1 MAREVLMHHFGDKF
15 KPAIEGGHNSADLRN
30 TIADNAATIL
40 EERVLLKS
48 PVKDAQVSSFLACF
62 C

>member
-1 MAREVLMHHFGDKF
+1 MHHFGDKF
-15 KPAIEGGHNSADLRN
+15 KPTIEGGHNSADLWN
-30 TIADNAATIL
+30 TIADNVATIL